1 MKLSAKYS
9 YEFNYILNDK
19 LNEKEQI
26 SNFASLL
33 SDKDRFLSFIP
44 LLVRNREFFEERLG
58 FPLLDEA
65 DFFVVR
71 CEKFKSFSEPIT
83 IEYSILC
90 EEMLLFLLKEIIK
103 VSCPIRFPDEQIRE
117 EFINAF
123 IDFCA
128 INGSWGEISLIK
140 FTKNLH
146 EESSRN
152 YPSYS
157 LKEMDF
163 KEKTLKEYIEEEN
176 NNLLN
181 D

>member
-1 MKLSAKYS
+1 MKLEAKYS
-9 YEFNYILNDK
+9 YEFNCVLNDR
-19 LNEKEQI
+19 LNEKDQI

-33 SDKDRFLSFIP
+33 SDKDRFLSFVP
-44 LLVRNREFFEERLG
+44 LLTQNREFLKKKLG
-58 FPLLDEA
+58 FPLLEYVE
-65 DFFVVR
+65 FFIVR
-71 CEKFKSFSEPIT
+71 CEKFKSFSEPVT

-103 VSCPIRFPDEQIRE
+103 VSCPLRFPDEQMRE

-128 INGSWGEISLIK
+128 INGDWSKVSLIK

-157 LKEMDF
+157 LKQIDF
-163 KEKTLKEYIEEEN
+163 SNKTLKEYLEEEYK
-176 NNLLN
+176 NLN
-181 D
+181 I